1 MATAEKPLI
10 DSLDDL
16 AKEDAGV
23 VIKNINRRAII
34 MDFTIRQWEGRRRIE
49 GAEIVVKNDSMPAEM
64 TTSPTWSLKP
74 KEWREKFNSLVN
86 KLRTKIRAHSVQP
99 KKGLDVIVLK
109 DAPDLLKWIR
119 QFRETEFN
127 PEVDRFVAAWPTII
141 ESFKQD
147 LLTHFKNDEVRAASV
162 FKMIEKHLPD
172 QTKLRSCFG
181 IDIEV
186 MPFGSSLDSIKDAV
200 QGEAAEELVSELAGY
215 AKKFADQVLTQI
227 MAEPLAELEEV
238 VNSVLERVSEGKG
251 GLRSESIDM
260 ICRTL
265 DKVKAFD
272 SFIGSPK
279 LLESITKA
287 EELIKSNKHSDLNES
302 IRQKS
307 ALSAGLAA
315 TFRALNESCKEQQ
328 ATLAKYGK
336 NLRRI
341 D

>member
-1 MATAEKPLI
+1 MSDKEKPLI
-10 DSLDDL
+10 DTLDDL

-23 VIKNINRRAII
+23 VIKSINRRAII
-34 MDFTIRQWEGRRRIE
+34 MDFTVRQWEGRRRIE
-49 GAEIVVKNDSMPAEM
+49 GAEVVVKNDSMPSEL

-74 KEWREKFNSLVN
+74 KYWRERFNSLVN

-119 QFRETEFN
+119 EFRETEFN
-127 PEVDRFVAAWPTII
+127 PEVDKFVAAWPGIVADYK
-141 ESFKQD
+141 KQ
-147 LLTHFKNDEVRAASV
+147 LLTHYSNDEVRAAAV

-172 QTKLRSCFG
+172 QTQLKSFFG

-186 MPFGSSLDSIKDAV
+186 MPFGSNLENVKEAV
-200 QGEAAEELVSELAGY
+200 KGQDAEELVSELAGY

-238 VNSVLERVSEGKG
+238 VNSVLERISDGRG

-260 ICRTL
+260 IKRTL
-265 DKVKAFD
+265 DKVK
-272 SFIGSPK
+272 SFESFVGSPK
-279 LLESITKA
+279 LLESISKA
-287 EELIKSNKHSDLNES
+287 EELLQSNNHTDLNES

-315 TFRALNESCKEQQ
+315 TFRALDESCKEQQ

-336 NLRRI
+336 SLRRI